1 MAIYEDR
8 KKVAVNMVRDSI
20 GYHESRNTYSLL
32 NHMKEQPPN
41 GIINHYINYSRN
53 NFFALTIASVRL

>member
-1 MAIYEDR
+1 
-8 KKVAVNMVRDSI
+8 MVRDSI
-20 GYHESRNTYSLL
+20 GYHESRITYSLL